1 MYMQYHQLQLHVLYL
16 HLVIRRFCSM
26 CLAAFDTLEQGE
38 VSGLVETQFGYH
50 IIKLEE
56 KRAPEVRPFDQVQYD
71 IRPKLVQVSGVD
83 AAKKVASDL
92 LYEIEIQD
100 YEAAL
105 ALETYKNLSLI
116 VLETG
121 FFSRDVTTI
130 PQIGARWGYQ
140 GLIEE
145 LFDMEVNVIK
155 VIEAKRSDGER
166 VEAYF
171 VATVLEKK
179 PAAVPPF
186 SESKRRFSAT

>member
-1 MYMQYHQLQLHVLYL
+1 MRQ
-16 HLVIRRFCSM
+16 
-26 CLAAFDTLEQGE
+26 
-38 VSGLVETQFGYH
+38 
-50 IIKLEE
+50 
-56 KRAPEVRPFDQVQYD
+56 
-71 IRPKLVQVSGVD
+71 
-83 AAKKVASDL
+83 KKVASDL

-179 PAAVPPF
+179 PAAVPTFFGNQSDGFQRP
-186 SESKRRFSAT
+186 EDGKI